1 MRVEARRRGGVGRD
15 DCGKE
20 QRRNRLEVGIKS

>member
-15 DCGKE
+15 IVVKSKGG
-20 QRRNRLEVGIKS
+20 NRLEVGIKS

>member
-20 QRRNRLEVGIKS
+20 HRREQVGGRD

>member
-15 DCGKE
+15 DCDKE
-20 QRRNRLEVGIKS
+20 QRREQVGDRE

>member
-20 QRRNRLEVGIKS
+20 QRREQVGDRE

>member
-1 MRVEARRRGGVGRD
+1 MRVEARRWGGVGRD

-20 QRRNRLEVGIKS
+20 QRREQVGGRD

>member
-1 MRVEARRRGGVGRD
+1 MRVEASGQGGVGRD

-20 QRRNRLEVGIKS
+20 QSREQVGGRD

>member
-20 QRRNRLEVGIKS
+20 QRGEQVGGRD

>member
-1 MRVEARRRGGVGRD
+1 MRVEARRQRGVGRD

-20 QRRNRLEVGIKS
+20 QRREQVGGRD